1 VLEALVDKVCKPTA
15 APTEIILY
23 FQQLQQLAEVA
34 AVRRLVLE
42 SLEALEVAL
51 EQKAHR
57 QLEVPAHR
65 DKVMLAVMGR
75 E

>member
-1 VLEALVDKVCKPTA
+1 MEQHPETA
-15 APTEIILY
+15 AAEMILY

-34 AVRRLVLE
+34 AVRRLMLE

-57 QLEVPAHR
+57 QLEVPAQR